1 MENITRNTS
10 METKAKDMHQA
21 GTGLMLSLSE
31 GITYY
36 QKLGYTANIVPAF
49 DHFNINDGK
58 FRLNPADI
66 ILNNI
71 MRFEN
76 SSDPD
81 DQSILCA
88 ISSKDN
94 TVRGLYVDSF
104 GAYHDEL
111 SKEMLEAL
119 RASRLIN
126 KNP

>member
-1 MENITRNTS
+1 MD
-10 METKAKDMHQA
+10 TKAKEMHKS

-31 GITYY
+31 GIKSF
-36 QKLGYTANIVPAF
+36 QEKGYTANIVPEF
-49 DHFNINDGK
+49 DHFSINDGK
-58 FRLNPADI
+58 IKLLPADI
-66 ILNNI
+66 TLDDI

-81 DQSILCA
+81 DQSILYA
-88 ISSKDN
+88 ISNKDQ
-94 TVRGLYVDSF
+94 TIKGLYVDSF